1 MLSEMDEELVGD
13 LSTTKILQDVQS
25 IVTSKSKVKCSYHL
39 QCCLFL
45 LFFKMQTNHG
55 VQN

>member
-1 MLSEMDEELVGD
+1 MLSETDEELVGD

-45 LFFKMQTNHG
+45 L
-55 VQN
+55 VCV